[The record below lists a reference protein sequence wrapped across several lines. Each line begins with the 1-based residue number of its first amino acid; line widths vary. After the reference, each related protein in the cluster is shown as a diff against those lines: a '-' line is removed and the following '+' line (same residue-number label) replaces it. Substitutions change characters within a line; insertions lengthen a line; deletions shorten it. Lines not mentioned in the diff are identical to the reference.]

1 MAIERKYKWRRDDYQ
16 ENTRG
21 LLIVHTG
28 NGKGKTTCALGLMMR
43 AAGQGLNCCM
53 IQFMKSRNDRYGEHV
68 SAEKLGIEVHTM
80 GDGFT
85 WDTKNPEQ
93 DRQTARETWDL
104 CVEKLRSGDYD
115 LLVFDELVYVLSYD
129 MLPVDEVLAEIHAA
143 RERQP
148 SLHIVVTG
156 RDAPK
161 ELIEAADLVTEM
173 TEVKHPFQAGIRAQ
187 KASRVL
193 ILLQVRRA
201 TDDRNSPA
209 IHRWESRAHCE
220 HSPRSRR
227 LKVQNRLR

>member
-1 MAIERKYKWRRDDYQ
+1 MPTKEKKYKWRRENYD

-43 AAGQGLNCCM
+43 AAGQGLRCCM
-53 IQFMKSRNDRYGEHV
+53 IQFMKSRNDRYGEHL

-93 DRQTARETWDL
+93 DRQTARETWNL

-115 LLVFDELVYVLSYD
+115 MLVFDELVYVLSYD
-129 MLPVDEVLAEIHAA
+129 MLPVTQVLEEISEA
-143 RERQP
+143 RALKP

-161 ELIEAADLVTEM
+161 ELVAAADLVTEM

-187 KASRVL
+187 KG
-193 ILLQVRRA
+193 I
-201 TDDRNSPA
+201 
-209 IHRWESRAHCE
+209 EF
-220 HSPRSRR
+220 
-227 LKVQNRLR
+227 

>member
-1 MAIERKYKWRRDDYQ
+1 MPAKERIYKWRRADYQ

-21 LLIVHTG
+21 LLIVNTG

-43 AAGQGLNCCM
+43 AAGQGLHCCM

-68 SAEKLGIEVHTM
+68 AAEKLGIEVHTM

-93 DRQTARETWDL
+93 DRQTARNTWNL

-115 LLVFDELVYVLSYD
+115 LLVFDELVYVLSYG
-129 MLPVDEVLAEIHAA
+129 MLPVDEVLTEIRTI
-143 RERQP
+143 REAQP
-148 SLHIVVTG
+148 ALHIVVTG

-173 TEVKHPFQAGIRAQ
+173 TEVKHPFQEGIRAQ
-187 KASRVL
+187 RG
-193 ILLQVRRA
+193 I
-201 TDDRNSPA
+201 
-209 IHRWESRAHCE
+209 EF
-220 HSPRSRR
+220 
-227 LKVQNRLR
+227 

>member
-1 MAIERKYKWRRDDYQ
+1 MASIERKYKWRRADYQ
-16 ENTRG
+16 EHTRG

-43 AAGQGLNCCM
+43 AAGQDLSCCM
-53 IQFMKSRNDRYGEHV
+53 VQFMKSRNDRYGEHV
-68 SAEKLGIEVHTM
+68 AAEKLGIEVHTM

-93 DRQTARETWDL
+93 DRQTARQTWNL

-115 LLVFDELVYVLSYD
+115 LLVLDELVYVLSYD
-129 MLPVDEVLAEIHAA
+129 MLPVDEVLSEIRAA

-187 KASRVL
+187 KG
-193 ILLQVRRA
+193 I
-201 TDDRNSPA
+201 
-209 IHRWESRAHCE
+209 EF
-220 HSPRSRR
+220 
-227 LKVQNRLR
+227 